1 MLQTQDLGKKGYI
14 QFKSDTNKKII
25 EVANELGKVSQVVSI
40 PLVQTLTPRKSD
52 NESKNTYSGNFGLDQ
67 FPMHTDLAHWHI
79 PFRYLLLRC
88 VMPADNVATKIVDSK
103 IVLEGERKSDISRAH
118 FKPRRLLGHKSNL
131 LKLYQN
137 GVFRWDSLFIVP
149 GNKLGEILKQ
159 KVEAKLQ
166 SLKPN
171 ELTFDNPGDCLLIDN
186 WRILHGRSR
195 VPETALHR
203 KIERVYLSEIR
214 L

>member
-1 MLQTQDLGKKGYI
+1 MQAQDLGKKGYI
-14 QFKSDTNKKII
+14 QFKSGTDKKII
-25 EVANELGKVSQVVSI
+25 EVANELGKVCQVVSI
-40 PLVQTLTPRKSD
+40 PLVQTLTPRKRD
-52 NESKNTYSGNFGLDQ
+52 NESKSTYSGNFGLDQ

-103 IVLEGERKSDISRAH
+103 IVLAGERKSDISRAH
-118 FKPRRLLGHKSNL
+118 FKPRRLLENKSNL

-149 GNKLGEILKQ
+149 ANKLGEILKQ

-171 ELTFDNPGDCLLIDN
+171 EIFFENPGDCLLLDN
-186 WRILHGRSR
+186 WRVLHGRSS
-195 VPETALHR
+195 VPKTALHR
-203 KIERVYLSEIR
+203 KIERVYLSEIG